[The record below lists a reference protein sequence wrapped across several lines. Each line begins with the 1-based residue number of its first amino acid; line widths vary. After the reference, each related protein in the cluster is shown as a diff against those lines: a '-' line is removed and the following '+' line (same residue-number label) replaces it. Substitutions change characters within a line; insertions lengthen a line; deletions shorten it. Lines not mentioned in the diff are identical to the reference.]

1 MKTNILF
8 TISFFALLGLYG
20 QKVSMGR
27 PMKIDMPKRASVVTT
42 PYYNKSD
49 GNEYYLYIFSSGDSI
64 LDAIQKQGLY
74 YVKFDSLGGIATKWY
89 VGDFWMRQ
97 YMDINNDKKLDFGL
111 FIARG
116 DSLEIYSQVDS
127 FKFQKTKWKYK
138 VPTGTLG
145 LMTADMNND
154 GKQDIIFNNV
164 YARNFEI
171 AYQIDSVNYIIKS
184 IKIPL
189 NEDVTKAWMYAADFN
204 SDGKTDI
211 AWRNNDYDNSFF
223 FYMQQD
229 SGNLSIPVRMVSAG
243 NIFDTDILDMNNDG
257 LLDIILAATTNQG
270 ASYIKYWTQK
280 STGLFNSPVVSPFT
294 FDSLASYDGNFL
306 FKDLNCDGFLDAIHI
321 DYIFSNPMKYRV
333 YNCGNNLKFNNF
345 KEIELGSELIY
356 NLTFCDFNMDGR
368 TDLLGTNISNN
379 DFTAMFNTSLPQEVT
394 YIPQNIIT
402 YDTSLTG
409 EYYTLYDTLYYVL
422 LEAGWHLINGVM
434 EDCYQVAYYGNVREY
449 ERIIIRADTVYNLET
464 NMCNRLIKDTI
475 HFSYGWESGTLLYK
489 SGPSVVGF
497 EKIPKRLYSQLEEIG
512 EQSINIYPNP
522 SADIV
527 QIITPLS
534 LFSAAIEWRDI
545 NGKEVY
551 PASIGEGKQ
560 KMYDVTQLPE
570 GNYIIS
576 IKDIKG
582 VWTKKLIVKH

>member
-8 TISFFALLGLYG
+8 TMSFLALLGLYG

-27 PMKIDMPKRASVVTT
+27 PMKIDIPKRASVVTT

-49 GNEYYLYIFSSGDSI
+49 GNEYYMYIFPSGDSI
-64 LDAIQKQGLY
+64 LDSSQKEGLY
-74 YVKFDSLGGIATKWY
+74 YVKLDSLGGIATKWY
-89 VGDFWMRQ
+89 IGSFWMRQ

-111 FIARG
+111 FFSRL
-116 DSLEIYSQVDS
+116 DSLEIYRQVDS
-127 FKFQKTKWKYK
+127 FKFEKTKWNYK
-138 VPTGTLG
+138 VPTGSLS

-171 AYQIDSVNYIIKS
+171 AYQIDSVNYTIKS

-189 NEDVTKAWMYAADFN
+189 NEDVTNAWMYAADFN

-211 AWRNNDYDNSFF
+211 AWRNDDYDNSFF

-229 SGNLSIPVRMVSAG
+229 SGNLSIPIRMVSAG

-280 STGLFNSPVVSPFT
+280 STGLFNSPVVSHFT

-306 FKDLNCDGFLDAIHI
+306 FKDLNCDGFLDAIHVG
-321 DYIFSNPMKYRV
+321 YKYSNPMKYRV
-333 YNCGNNLKFNNF
+333 YNCGNNFKFNNF
-345 KEIELGSELIY
+345 KEIVLGTENLY

-368 TDLLGTNISNN
+368 PDLLGTNSSSK

-394 YIPQNIIT
+394 YIPKNIVT
-402 YDTSLTG
+402 YDTTLTG
-409 EYYTLYDTLYYVL
+409 NMYSLFDTLYYEVVDI
-422 LEAGWHLINGVM
+422 GKYGINGVE
-434 EDCYQVAYYGNVREY
+434 EDCYDLRYYGNEREY
-449 ERIIIRADTVYNLET
+449 NQISITADTVYDLET
-464 NMCNRLIKDTI
+464 NMCNQFIKDTI
-475 HFSYGWESGTLLYK
+475 HFSYEWK
-489 SGPSVVGF
+489 SGIFLYQRDNILIGIQT
-497 EKIPKRLYSQLEEIG
+497 IPKRLFSQLEEIG
-512 EQSINIYPNP
+512 EQSIQIYPNP
-522 SADIV
+522 SADKVNIKL
-527 QIITPLS
+527 PLP
-534 LFSAAIEWRDI
+534 LTSAEIEWRDL
-545 NGKEVY
+545 NGRKVY
-551 PASIGEGKQ
+551 PAYIKDGRE

-570 GNYIIS
+570 GNYIIM

-582 VWTKKLIVKH
+582 LWTKKLRVKH